1 MPNVLVAPLLAL
13 VMAGGVQAQQPLG
26 QLLYAT
32 RAGRG
37 ISLTVVDG
45 GHPAFVTLKPEV
57 GDAEAFRI
65 FVLTHSGPEALI
77 AKGALL
83 LKEQAPQGWR
93 AGPTGTQAMLTTPE
107 ATYWRYTAGLV
118 LPARFTW
125 GKQTWSLSS
134 ANVPPRMFVD
144 ARR

>member
-1 MPNVLVAPLLAL
+1 MPRALAPFLAL
-13 VMAGGVQAQQPLG
+13 AMAGGVQAQQPLG

-65 FVLTHSGPEALI
+65 FVLTHSGPEAMV
-77 AKGALL
+77 AKGAML
-83 LKEQAPQGWR
+83 LKVRAPQGWR
-93 AGPTGTQAMLTTPE
+93 AGSTGDNALLATPE
-107 ATYWRYTAGLV
+107 VTYWRYTAGLV

-125 GKQTWSLSS
+125 GGQAWSLTS
-134 ANVPPRMFVD
+134 ASVPPRMLVD
-144 ARR
+144 AKR